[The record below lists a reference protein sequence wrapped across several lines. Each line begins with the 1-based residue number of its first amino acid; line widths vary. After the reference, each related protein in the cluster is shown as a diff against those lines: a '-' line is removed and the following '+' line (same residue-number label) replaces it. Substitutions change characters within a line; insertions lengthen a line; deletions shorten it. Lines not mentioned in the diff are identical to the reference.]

1 MMISNAKLIDGR
13 LVNIEIQSGVIHKI
27 EEAQKSQKISFHLHK

>member
-1 MMISNAKLIDGR
+1 MIISNAKLIDGR

-27 EEAQKSQKISFHLHK
+27 EEVQKSQKI